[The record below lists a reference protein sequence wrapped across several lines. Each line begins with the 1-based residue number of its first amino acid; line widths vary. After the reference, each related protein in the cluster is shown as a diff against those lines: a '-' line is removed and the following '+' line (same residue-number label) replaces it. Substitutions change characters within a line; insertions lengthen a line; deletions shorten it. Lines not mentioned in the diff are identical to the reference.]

1 MTKSNNLK
9 WNFGEPQKAC
19 TYKLYTK
26 VNTLNTS
33 RISVV
38 KCTSVTLGYH
48 FTIRFELVNRG
59 SQTLMDYK

>member
-48 FTIRFELVNRG
+48 FTIRFELVN
-59 SQTLMDYK
+59 